1 MLILILPAAACR
13 LKTNKLTDEATL
25 SPELEQSQ
33 AENTPLTHILNEER
47 GGSKGEMEFFGGGYD
62 IPTLVGSG

>member
-33 AENTPLTHILNEER
+33 AENTPLTHILNEES